1 MTTKHLSALTL
12 RICSFM
18 RTPCIIQKERILPN
32 EIRKRTFCRRE
43 WLMPLFCPHSATISV
58 MKVCRCVRVC
68 LCSTSCMRARTPQLR
83 TYTRCF
89 VCLLSRSAHP
99 ALSLLP
105 PFPVFFSTRYVDVA
119 VGSSCCVHFCLV
131 YSVSELDSNS
141 FSFFSFE
148 IVFGGVC
155 SLPRVRCF
163 GFLCI
168 PKTWLRIIRV
178 LFYLKFNKNNASMV
192 IFASFQPCFLSVQS
206 CKLFLYRS
214 SSSSS

>member
-43 WLMPLFCPHSATISV
+43 WLIGLMPLFCPHSATISV

-105 PFPVFFSTRYVDVA
+105 PFRFFSLFDTSTLQLA
-119 VGSSCCVHFCLV
+119 VRAV
-131 YSVSELDSNS
+131 Y
-141 FSFFSFE
+141 
-148 IVFGGVC
+148 
-155 SLPRVRCF
+155 
-163 GFLCI
+163 
-168 PKTWLRIIRV
+168 
-178 LFYLKFNKNNASMV
+178 
-192 IFASFQPCFLSVQS
+192 IFASSIRFPNSTRIHFHFSVLKLCSVVFARCRAFVVSAFCAFRKRDCELFACFSI
-206 CKLFLYRS
+206 
-214 SSSSS
+214 